1 MSLGV
6 SDGFVVDNFTAL
18 DATDTYVC
26 IGFVPRYVKATNGTQ
41 TDEVFNVT
49 TTGIIQSYAG
59 GDLLVYDGVTN
70 NRWNLKSDGSDATGV
85 YLTQAGDDIADQFI
99 TGTPEDGAQI
109 RTPAGFILDS
119 TAEIPG
125 TGTGGATDYIAIR

>member
-18 DATDTYVC
+18 DAADVYVC
-26 IGFVPRYVKATNGTQ
+26 IGFVPRYVRAADDTNA
-41 TDEVFNVT
+41 DEVYNVT
-49 TTGIIQSYAG
+49 TTGAIQSYAG

-85 YLTQAGDDIADQFI
+85 YVTQSGDDIADQFI

-109 RTPAGFILDS
+109 RTPAGFMLDS
-119 TAEIPG
+119 ASTISA
-125 TGTGGATDYIAIR
+125 GAGDNSVDYLAIR